1 MKKLSNEDLMDY
13 VDGTLDAARLTLV
26 EEHLKASPEEAQLV
40 ADMKLALS
48 ALHEWDAA
56 EPVRVSDNFWP
67 ELRDR
72 LPEKPHRSWWRGAAA
87 QMGEWLWPAHS
98 PLRVSARVAFVAM
111 VMAVAAWFFAPQ
123 QAQRPIVAEE
133 PPLTTADM
141 AFIQQSLRSH
151 KAYDMVQPL
160 NGSLPLAIADG
171 RDGDGDGEDTDDEP
185 YTP

>member
-13 VDGTLDAARLTLV
+13 VDGTLDAARLALV
-26 EEHLKASPEEAQLV
+26 EEYLKASPEEAQLV

-72 LPEKPHRSWWRGAAA
+72 LPEKPQRSWWRGTSA
-87 QMGEWLWPAHS
+87 QIGAWLWPAHS
-98 PLRVSARVAFVAM
+98 PLRVSARVAVVAM
-111 VMAVAAWFFAPQ
+111 VMAVAAWFFAPPS
-123 QAQRPIVAEE
+123 AQRPIEAEA
-133 PPLTTADM
+133 PLTTADM
-141 AFIQQSLRSH
+141 EFIQQSLGRH
-151 KAYDMVQPL
+151 KAYDMMQPL
-160 NGSLPLAIADG
+160 NGSLPLAVGDG
-171 RDGDGDGEDTDDEP
+171 RDSDGDGEDSNDEP

>member
-1 MKKLSNEDLMDY
+1 MKKLNNEDLMDY

-72 LPEKPHRSWWRGAAA
+72 LPEKPQRSWWRGASS
-87 QMGEWLWPAHS
+87 QMGEWLWPARS
-98 PLRVSARVAFVAM
+98 PMRISAGIAAIVLFAAM
-111 VMAVAAWFFAPQ
+111 AASFFAPQ
-123 QAQRPIVAEE
+123 KARRPIVADA
-133 PPLTTADM
+133 PLTTADRM
-141 AFIQQSLRSH
+141 FIQQSLGRH

-160 NGSLPLAIADG
+160 TGSMPLAIGDG
-171 RDGDGDGEDTDDEP
+171 RDGDGDGEESDDEP